1 MSDKTTEIFCSIENP
16 QNSLP
21 LFFNQN
27 RFKVF
32 LATALFLFSASF
44 ANAAVTVDA
53 TSSNKASSLLGL
65 SSLTWA
71 HTVGGGTEKALYVG
85 VSSATTLLPVSVAP
99 SLLSVNNVTYNGLQM
114 TRVGSVQ
121 SPGLLNLGLISK
133 SYVDIYRL
141 VNPPSGTHNVIVT
154 FSTLGIVPLDV
165 FVNQAVGGA
174 ISYNGVDQITP
185 NGFFAANSGTN
196 NAPSVV
202 VTGGTNQDL
211 IMDTLASSPN
221 AEDFAAAAGQTLGWE
236 GNFAP
241 FLQPTYDL
249 GAGSTKAGGAS
260 VTTSWTL
267 NNNNGWALG
276 GLAIRAASN
285 PPSVFTVNTNLDNE
299 SNGCAVG
306 NCTLREAINDARNTP
321 QPDTITFAPNVT
333 GTITL
338 TNGQLVADSDITI
351 VGPGAR
357 NLAINGNNSDRVF
370 VVATPLLGGDITVN
384 ISGLTITNGFAQPV
398 LLGSTVI
405 GDGGGILN
413 GALLGLLSGT
423 STLNLTEVNV
433 TGNRATTLGGGV
445 ATRLDARTNITRS
458 LISNNTSNATV
469 PVIGGDVG
477 GGGISNIGSFTTVS
491 NSTITNNNSLA
502 AGGGI
507 LNAAGTVN
515 LTNNTISNNRS
526 TLAGGGV
533 VSTVGVVI
541 LNLGVTNLRN
551 TIIANN
557 NDLLASNILGRDVV
571 GVLGSFN
578 SLGNNLIGSNFGA
591 EANFAASVFVGA
603 NPQPNPLIDLVGG
616 VAVGN
621 QIIDPLLG
629 TLQNNGGSTN
639 TRLPYSGSPAIDNG
653 NNCVLTNVCSP
664 NPGNGNPSFALT
676 NEQRGAGFPRLLGS
690 FVDIGATE
698 GTGSLA
704 PITVNSLL
712 DNENDGCAVGNCT
725 LREAIND
732 ANSTSVADTIN
743 FQNGLT
749 GTIYL
754 TAGQLIASSNMT
766 INGPG
771 ARRLA
776 VNGGNADRVFLI
788 ATPLSGGDTT
798 VNISGLTVQN
808 GFAQPVLLGS
818 TVIGDGGGILNGAL
832 LGVLSG
838 TSTLNLTEMTIDN
851 NQATTLGGGL
861 ATRLNAVTTVRR
873 STVSNNKSNAVVPAL
888 GGDVGGGGI
897 SNVGSITNIYNSTVS
912 NNNSLAAGG
921 GIINAA
927 GILNLVNDTITN
939 NDSTVA
945 GGGVV
950 SVVGVLD
957 QTLGVANLRNT
968 IIANNTSLLGTN
980 VFGRDVVGVLGSF
993 NSYGNNLIG
1002 NNSGA
1007 VDFIASIFSG
1017 NSPIPNP
1024 NGDIIGNI
1032 NNINNINQVID
1043 PMLGTLQ
1050 NNGGQTDTR
1059 MPQPGSPAIDRGND
1073 CVVTNSCSTPMPFAL
1088 TNDQRGAGYPRKQN
1102 SSVEMGSVEALGP
1115 TAAPITISGRVMQS
1129 NGKGIFRALV
1139 FLTDYTGKIFTT
1151 TTDFRGNYQFTGIEA
1166 EQTYFLDAQHK
1177 QFTFNTQIITPTQDL
1192 TNVNFVGM
1200 GTNEPVISTF

>member
-1 MSDKTTEIFCSIENP
+1 MIKQPKFFAASKIRKTLYHYFSTKTAS
-16 QNSLP
+16 
-21 LFFNQN
+21 
-27 RFKVF
+27 KYF

-53 TSSNKASSLLGL
+53 TSSNKASSVLGL

-141 VNPPSGTHNVIVT
+141 VNPPSGAHNVVVT
-154 FSTLGIVPLDV
+154 FSTLGIVPFDV

-174 ISYNGVDQITP
+174 ISYNGVDQVTP

-306 NCTLREAINDARNTP
+306 NCTLARSDQRCAETRRE
-321 QPDTITFAPNVT
+321 PDTITFAPNVT

-433 TGNRATTLGGGV
+433 SGNRATTLGGGV

-491 NSTITNNNSLA
+491 NSTITNNKSLA

-578 SLGNNLIGSNFGA
+578 SLGNNSDRQQLRRGSQFCRQRFRRCKPAA
-591 EANFAASVFVGA
+591 EPAARFS
-603 NPQPNPLIDLVGG
+603 
-616 VAVGN
+616 
-621 QIIDPLLG
+621 
-629 TLQNNGGSTN
+629 
-639 TRLPYSGSPAIDNG
+639 R
-653 NNCVLTNVCSP
+653 
-664 NPGNGNPSFALT
+664 
-676 NEQRGAGFPRLLGS
+676 
-690 FVDIGATE
+690 
-698 GTGSLA
+698 
-704 PITVNSLL
+704 
-712 DNENDGCAVGNCT
+712 
-725 LREAIND
+725 
-732 ANSTSVADTIN
+732 
-743 FQNGLT
+743 
-749 GTIYL
+749 
-754 TAGQLIASSNMT
+754 
-766 INGPG
+766 
-771 ARRLA
+771 
-776 VNGGNADRVFLI
+776 
-788 ATPLSGGDTT
+788 
-798 VNISGLTVQN
+798 
-808 GFAQPVLLGS
+808 
-818 TVIGDGGGILNGAL
+818 
-832 LGVLSG
+832 
-838 TSTLNLTEMTIDN
+838 
-851 NQATTLGGGL
+851 
-861 ATRLNAVTTVRR
+861 RR
-873 STVSNNKSNAVVPAL
+873 SC
-888 GGDVGGGGI
+888 
-897 SNVGSITNIYNSTVS
+897 
-912 NNNSLAAGG
+912 
-921 GIINAA
+921 
-927 GILNLVNDTITN
+927 
-939 NDSTVA
+939 
-945 GGGVV
+945 
-950 SVVGVLD
+950 
-957 QTLGVANLRNT
+957 R
-968 IIANNTSLLGTN
+968 
-980 VFGRDVVGVLGSF
+980 
-993 NSYGNNLIG
+993 
-1002 NNSGA
+1002 
-1007 VDFIASIFSG
+1007 
-1017 NSPIPNP
+1017 
-1024 NGDIIGNI
+1024 
-1032 NNINNINQVID
+1032 
-1043 PMLGTLQ
+1043 
-1050 NNGGQTDTR
+1050 
-1059 MPQPGSPAIDRGND
+1059 
-1073 CVVTNSCSTPMPFAL
+1073 
-1088 TNDQRGAGYPRKQN
+1088 
-1102 SSVEMGSVEALGP
+1102 
-1115 TAAPITISGRVMQS
+1115 QS
-1129 NGKGIFRALV
+1129 N
-1139 FLTDYTGKIFTT
+1139 
-1151 TTDFRGNYQFTGIEA
+1151 
-1166 EQTYFLDAQHK
+1166 H
-1177 QFTFNTQIITPTQDL
+1177 
-1192 TNVNFVGM
+1192 
-1200 GTNEPVISTF
+1200 